1 MQSEKFILLNLI
13 DNEGH
18 NIRVSLVGDSR
29 FITVS
34 GLELA
39 IRPTDQ
45 SHFGNFF
52 ITISCMDSYNLP
64 CTPIEILVQVP
75 NNPPYFLN
83 GLGPSDLEVPINKV
97 TDVLFPLTR
106 DPEGLIVSVNHTM
119 LPDFTTFDE
128 QLFSYHI
135 EPINIQGIF

>member
-1 MQSEKFILLNLI
+1 
-13 DNEGH
+13 
-18 NIRVSLVGDSR
+18 
-29 FITVS
+29 
-34 GLELA
+34 
-39 IRPTDQ
+39 
-45 SHFGNFF
+45 
-52 ITISCMDSYNLP
+52 
-64 CTPIEILVQVP
+64 
-75 NNPPYFLN
+75 LN